1 MGMSSLQVNTLET
14 NTPAGVLA
22 VRDSN
27 NALTAIQLGAVRGTA
42 ANTAPVF
49 QDSAGTQIGT
59 LCRAW
64 VSVDTTIATPSILG
78 AFNVSSIT
86 DNGVG
91 DITVNFTNP
100 MPDTGYSSVA
110 TGLTLSNASWA
121 YAYLT
126 KTTSASRFRFVTIS
140 GGVVTLLD
148 STSFC
153 VAVFT

>member
-1 MGMSSLQVNTLET
+1 MGMSILQVNTLET

-27 NALTAIQLGAVRGTA
+27 NALTAIQLSAVRGTA

-64 VSVDTTIATPSILG
+64 VNFNGQGTVAIRA

-86 DNGVG
+86 DHGVG
-91 DITVNFTNP
+91 DYTLNFTTAMTDADYCVSGSAGSQIAQLIMSP
-100 MPDTGYSSVA
+100 YSPA
-110 TGLTLSNASWA
+110 QML
-121 YAYLT
+121 
-126 KTTSASRFRFVTIS
+126 TTSCRVFIS
-140 GGVVTLLD
+140 NTAGAGDNNIV
-148 STSFC
+148 C
-153 VAVFT
+153 VAIFR